1 MASASQKLAGWASAV
16 QDQTFKS
23 WLRQARPGTRAYERA
38 SPFLLAGIYRVSHPQ
53 HNLPLEV
60 TLLKDQ
66 KFPRCSRC
74 NEPVFYELL
83 RSAPA
88 VTSSHPDTFQVELY
102 ELPELLPDDEIAS

>member
-1 MASASQKLAGWASAV
+1 MQYKTKLSMMASTGKAKDTSLRTGVAVPAS
-16 QDQTFKS
+16 
-23 WLRQARPGTRAYERA
+23 
-38 SPFLLAGIYRVSHPQ
+38 GIYRVSHPQ
-53 HNLPLEV
+53 HNLPVEV

-88 VTSSHPDTFQVELY
+88 VTSSHPSTFQVELY